1 MLAPSAVDEYIASF
15 PEEKQYV
22 LRRVRAALR
31 AGVPDAD
38 ETVRYGMPAV
48 LLGGRYAIHF
58 AAWKNHIGI
67 YPVATTDD
75 PIEAEIAPY
84 RAAKDA
90 LNFPYSKPIP
100 YELIERV
107 ARFLA
112 ERSRLRSTTE

>member
-1 MLAPSAVDEYIASF
+1 MPAPSVVDEYIATF

-22 LRRVRAALR
+22 LRRVRAALQ
-31 AGVPDAD
+31 AGVPGA
-38 ETVRYGMPAV
+38 EEKVRYGMPAV
-48 LLGGRYAIHF
+48 LLGGRYALHF

-90 LNFPYSKPIP
+90 LNFSYSEPIP
-100 YELIERV
+100 YELIERI

-112 ERSRLRSTTE
+112 ARSRSTTE